1 MGDSF
6 STSTARE
13 SNSKVATDYREGF
26 LGGSDGKE
34 I

>member
-26 LGGSDGKE
+26 LGGSVGKE